1 MADTMQQVVTNE
13 WQKISDSD
21 CTMQSSL
28 IDTSY
33 NVAIG
38 ADTPTDNFLTL
49 KMAEP
54 VTFAYKSPVWVR
66 LFPRY
71 GINSVNIVVVK

>member
-1 MADTMQQVVTNE
+1 MAETTQQVITSE

-33 NVAIG
+33 NVSIG
-38 ADTPTDNFLTL
+38 ADAPTDNFLTL

-66 LFPRY
+66 LYPRN
-71 GINSVNIVVVK
+71 GVNSVNIVVVK